1 MALEIIIHRQGM
13 ENIAPNVW
21 KLNVD
26 SNVYLLKLREWVVI
40 DTGPCSAKEE
50 VRNAIRSLAPLN
62 KVAKVVFTHL
72 HFDHIGNFDLFP
84 KADFFAS
91 SGEIQA
97 LGQNKMF
104 TILDASSAR
113 EFSPK
118 LKPLKDMLGLKVIAT
133 PGHSP
138 GSVCLWYG
146 KEEILF
152 SGDTLFAHGYGRVD
166 FPFSDAEAMEKSLA
180 LVRKMPYKIL
190 AAGHDY

>member
-1 MALEIIIHRQGM
+1 M
-13 ENIAPNVW
+13 ETIAPNVW

-26 SNVYLLKLREWVVI
+26 SNVYLLRLKEWVVI
-40 DTGPCSAKEE
+40 DTGPSSAEEE
-50 VRNAIRSLAPLN
+50 VRDAISSLVPLSKVT
-62 KVAKVVFTHL
+62 KVAFTHL

-91 SGEIQA
+91 SEEIQA

-104 TILDASSAR
+104 TILDASRAR

-118 LKPLKDMLGLKVIAT
+118 LNPLKDMLGLKVIKT

-138 GSVCLWYG
+138 GSVCLWYE
-146 KEEILF
+146 KEKILF

-180 LVRKMPYKIL
+180 MVKKIPYKIL